1 MEKKSCNLGTRKHR
15 HASGPRNLKEFGV
28 SGMKACSG
36 AHFGV
41 FFAEIKG
48 KMGATSKTRL
58 AVPIA
63 NAFPKII
70 GLLTAYGNFYRMNRS
85 VNSLRKFLQ
94 NNRAVFILCFELDVI
109 FACKDT
115 TVKM

>member
-1 MEKKSCNLGTRKHR
+1 MEKKSCNLGTRKQR

-48 KMGATSKTRL
+48 KMGGYIENKVCCAHSECFSE
-58 AVPIA
+58 
-63 NAFPKII
+63 N
-70 GLLTAYGNFYRMNRS
+70 NRT
-85 VNSLRKFLQ
+85 VDCLWKFLQ
-94 NNRAVFILCFELDVI
+94 NESDC
-109 FACKDT
+109 
-115 TVKM
+115 